1 MAEPQTGGECI
12 VWSFRPLGNGSG
24 FSSTPKLLIIVN
36 RQRHSVNSI
45 FDKGRP
51 ISPSKHAGKG
61 LYLSPELEKVTG
73 GPDPGS
79 QTHRLVY
86 ASDIDCSRRKAS
98 EWGCVCEE
106 FLGLYNLNNRHHN
119 TEYSAHRIPV
129 KPHVLSQPAVNGR
142 RSCTITGNDSA
153 SGGWWL
159 ASRTQTH
166 KQSALTKDQKAIANS
181 RRVPRVPTTMRAR
194 LHLYDKSFHG
204 FALCSL
210 TSRRDS

>member
-1 MAEPQTGGECI
+1 MQLPPTSHHYYSTSEHRRIFMAEPQTGGECI

-45 FDKGRP
+45 FDKGLP

-73 GPDPGS
+73 GPDPTS

-98 EWGCVCEE
+98 GGVYVKSSSDCIISIIGITTRSIALIG
-106 FLGLYNLNNRHHN
+106 FPLNP
-119 TEYSAHRIPV
+119 TYSA
-129 KPHVLSQPAVNGR
+129 SQ
-142 RSCTITGNDSA
+142 
-153 SGGWWL
+153 
-159 ASRTQTH
+159 Q
-166 KQSALTKDQKAIANS
+166 
-181 RRVPRVPTTMRAR
+181 
-194 LHLYDKSFHG
+194 
-204 FALCSL
+204 
-210 TSRRDS
+210 

>member
-12 VWSFRPLGNGSG
+12 VWSFCPLGNGSG

-73 GPDPGS
+73 GPDPAS

-98 EWGCVCEE
+98 GGVYVKSSSDCIISII
-106 FLGLYNLNNRHHN
+106 GITTRS
-119 TEYSAHRIPV
+119 SAHRIPV